1 MYAYP
6 RLKARSGYA
15 TMAFRFQNNNLSK
28 RERNNGL
35 MMYWIYLVIF
45 IAMVLTPEVI
55 TRGIF
60 FLNQESLETVTIF
73 LLGSTGFLLYLW
85 KEKQAREHLLD
96 KLRIQ
101 REATKISRD
110 LMDSYSYIGEINR
123 KLDILKNIA
132 LGLPETSTF
141 TPEQR
146 QELYNSIIEAVSV
159 LGKCDIFILRFI
171 HCEKGTLEKEIRIGK
186 PGFDVADCLSLV
198 EDEKTVH
205 HFEQCSVIRAPKTMD
220 AYGAFIILGNKR
232 ASLED
237 AEILK
242 ALASQA
248 LFLFTLEKRQGENN
262 NLPEKSVLSKTHVS
276 GK

>member
-1 MYAYP
+1 
-6 RLKARSGYA
+6 
-15 TMAFRFQNNNLSK
+15 
-28 RERNNGL
+28 
-35 MMYWIYLVIF
+35 MYWIYLVIF
-45 IAMVLTPEVI
+45 IAIVLAPEVI
-55 TRGIF
+55 DQGIF
-60 FLNQESLETVTIF
+60 FLNQEDLETVSIF

-141 TPEQR
+141 TKEQR
-146 QELYNSIIEAVSV
+146 EELYSSIIEAVSV
-159 LGKCDIFILRFI
+159 LGKCDVFILRFI
-171 HCEKGTLEKEIRIGK
+171 HCKKGTLEKEIRIGK
-186 PGFDVADCLSLV
+186 PGFDFSDCLSLV
-198 EDEKTVH
+198 KDEKTVH
-205 HFEQCSVIRAPKTMD
+205 HFEQCSVIRAPKIMD
-220 AYGAFIILGNKR
+220 SYGAFIILGNRR
-232 ASLED
+232 ASFED

-248 LFLFTLEKRQGENN
+248 LFLFTLEKRQEKEP
-262 NLPEKSVLSKTHVS
+262 NLSEHAFSSKSQTSLKSR
-276 GK
+276 